1 MATTT
6 RRTVVKKIPVSETN
20 VRKAAIR
27 LVPHGLV
34 STEIH
39 YIQRILGNSATQDQI
54 DEKVVAVRK
63 MAWESIV
70 LPE

>member
-1 MATTT
+1 MATT
-6 RRTVVKKIPVSETN
+6 RRPTVKRIPVSENN
-20 VRKAAIR
+20 VRKAAVR

-39 YIQRILGNSATQDQI
+39 YIQRTLGNSATQDQI
-54 DEKVVAVRK
+54 DEKVIEVRK
-63 MAWESIV
+63 MPWANII

>member
-1 MATTT
+1 MATT
-6 RRTVVKKIPVSETN
+6 RRTVIKRIPVSETN

>member
-1 MATTT
+1 MATT
-6 RRTVVKKIPVSETN
+6 RRAVVKRIPVSETN
-20 VRKAAIR
+20 VRKAAVR
-27 LVPHGLV
+27 LIPHGLV

-63 MAWESIV
+63 MKWDSIV
-70 LPE
+70 APE